1 MMDSVREERN
11 SKQDF
16 EEERKA
22 KSREALKRFRVKEKR
37 EKEEK
42 ARRKEQLLSENPELE
57 HRIAVQRQVNEK
69 TTTYPNPIQF

>member
-37 EKEEK
+37 EKGRKGEE
-42 ARRKEQLLSENPELE
+42 RSN
-57 HRIAVQRQVNEK
+57 
-69 TTTYPNPIQF
+69 Y